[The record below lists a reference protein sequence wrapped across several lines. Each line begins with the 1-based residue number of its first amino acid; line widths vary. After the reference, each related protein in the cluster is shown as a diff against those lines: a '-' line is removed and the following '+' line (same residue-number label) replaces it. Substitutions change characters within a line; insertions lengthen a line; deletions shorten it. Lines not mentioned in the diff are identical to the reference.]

1 MSALELIAQHILD
14 QLSEK
19 RPLFVALQGPQ
30 GSGKSY
36 LSARLQTYL
45 QTHCS
50 LRVIVFS
57 IDDLYLSH
65 QCLTSLAAFHSSNT
79 LWQGRGQPGTHDVDL
94 GVEILSA
101 LKTANK
107 RLELPRFDKSLF
119 GGEGDRLPMDGNG
132 TVVEQPP
139 AVDVV
144 VFEGWCVGFHPI
156 SEEEL
161 LARWNGVWK
170 REKVKLGLG
179 KNQTGRLEDV
189 KAINEKLQGYLKLW
203 NFFDVLV
210 RLRAIPPANS
220 QLSQYA
226 IVYKWRLEQEH
237 DMKAR
242 NGGQGLTDAAVKS
255 FVDRYIP
262 GYVFFGDVSPPAG
275 EQPQH
280 IPVWAAKALTLTL
293 DEARKVTEVSTF

>member
-1 MSALELIAQHILD
+1 MSALELIARHILD
-14 QLSEK
+14 QLSK
-19 RPLFVALQGPQ
+19 QIPLFVALQGPQ

-45 QTHCS
+45 QAQS
-50 LRVIVFS
+50 LRVAVLS
-57 IDDLYLSH
+57 IDDLYLPH
-65 QCLTSLAAFHSSNT
+65 QGLTSLAASHPSNP
-79 LWQGRGQPGTHDVDL
+79 LWQGRGQPGTHDIDL

-107 RLELPRFDKSLF
+107 RVELPRFDKSLF
-119 GGEGDRLPMDGNG
+119 GGEGDRLPMDGSG

-156 SEEEL
+156 PEYEL
-161 LARWNGVWK
+161 LSRWNGVWK
-170 REKVKLGLG
+170 QEKAMLGLG
-179 KNQTGRLEDV
+179 ENQMGRLEDLE
-189 KAINEKLQGYLKLW
+189 AINEKLKSYLKLW
-203 NFFDVLV
+203 TFFDVFV
-210 RLRAIPPANS
+210 RVRSDFFVFFKALRQLFQLKALPPANT

-237 DMKAR
+237 NMKAR

-255 FVDRYIP
+255 FVYP
-262 GYVFFGDVSPPAG
+262 Y
-275 EQPQH
+275 
-280 IPVWAAKALTLTL
+280 
-293 DEARKVTEVSTF
+293 